1 MPRCPMPERL
11 STDAADPRPFAEV
24 LRDWIAMHE
33 LTPYAASREHG
44 GPLSASDQTIRLW
57 LRGRPCPYEREARA
71 IMTMH
76 GHAQKAATAVA

>member
-1 MPRCPMPERL
+1 MTPL
-11 STDAADPRPFAEV
+11 DDPRPLAEV
-24 LRDWIAMHE
+24 LRDWLAMHE

-71 IMTMH
+71 LMTLH
-76 GHAQKAATAVA
+76 GHERGAATAVA